1 MALVPSVIETT
12 ERGERGMDIYSRLL
26 RDRVMFVGGEI
37 NRFAA
42 NTIVAQLL
50 LLQSEDP
57 ERDISMYINTPGGDV
72 DSGLAIYDTM
82 QYVEPPIQT
91 VCLGIAASM
100 GALIL
105 AGGTKGKRFA
115 LPSGRIMIHQPMMG
129 LPPGTAAADV
139 DIESREI
146 LRMRDRLEK
155 VLVKHTGQAPEK
167 IAKDTERNF
176 WMNAEEALEYGI
188 IDQIVEK
195 HQS

>member
-1 MALVPSVIETT
+1 
-12 ERGERGMDIYSRLL
+12 
-26 RDRVMFVGGEI
+26 
-37 NRFAA
+37 
-42 NTIVAQLL
+42 
-50 LLQSEDP
+50 
-57 ERDISMYINTPGGDV
+57 
-72 DSGLAIYDTM
+72 
-82 QYVEPPIQT
+82 
-91 VCLGIAASM
+91 
-100 GALIL
+100 
-105 AGGTKGKRFA
+105 
-115 LPSGRIMIHQPMMG
+115 MMG